1 MGRFFQPQDLAA
13 IGPELE
19 LALFGMIVLVF
30 DLLLQNK
37 RWLGYV
43 SMVGIAWSGFY
54 LFKIRAM
61 FASEPAYAGQL
72 YAYGGAIALDPFAW
86 FFKVIALVA
95 AGLAVAISLKYLDT
109 ERENHGEYYALILFA
124 TMGIMF
130 MVGAMDLVTLYIG
143 LETMAISTYVL
154 VGFLRGSPRSN
165 EASLKYFLLGAFSS
179 GILLYGFSL
188 LYGMAGS
195 TNFNVIRKM
204 LEERSLSDPLALMA
218 LAAVVAGLFFKIAAV
233 PFHQWTPDAYEG
245 APTSI
250 TAYMSV
256 AVKAA
261 SFAIMMRL
269 LLIALNPLRPHW
281 VVVVSAVSAL
291 TMTVGNIAAITQ
303 SNVKRLLA
311 YSSISHAGYILIGL
325 VAASDNSATG
335 LMSIPLYLLVYTFT
349 NLGAWAI
356 IVALRRK
363 DVIGEHIDEMSGL
376 FFRNPVA
383 AILML
388 IFLLSLAGIPPT
400 AGFIAKY
407 FLFAAA
413 IETHHNV
420 LAVIAVLNAAISMYF
435 YLRIVVAMFM
445 REATEKTGLDL
456 SPGVVAV
463 MAISLIFTLWIGL
476 FPDPFIAMARH
487 AMGL

>member
-1 MGRFFQPQDLAA
+1 MDRFFQPQDLGV

-37 RWLGYV
+37 RWLGYI
-43 SMVGIAWSGFY
+43 SLAGLAWAGFF
-54 LFKIRAM
+54 LFRLRNVVDA
-61 FASEPAYAGQL
+61 P
-72 YAYGGAIALDPFAW
+72 AYGGVLTLDPFAW
-86 FFKVIALVA
+86 FFKAIFLIAA
-95 AGLAVAISLKYLDT
+95 ALAVAISLKYLDI
-109 ERENHGEYYALILFA
+109 ERENHGEYYALLLFA
-124 TMGIMF
+124 TMGMMF

-143 LETMAISTYVL
+143 LETMAIATYVL
-154 VGFLRGSPRSN
+154 VGFLRSSTRSN
-165 EASLKYFLLGAFSS
+165 EAALKYFLLGAFSS

-195 TNFNVIRKM
+195 TRFEAIRAM
-204 LEERSLSDPLALMA
+204 LEQRPLTDPLSMMA
-218 LAAVVAGLFFKIAAV
+218 LGTVAAGMFFKIAAV

-261 SFAIMMRL
+261 SFAMMVRL
-269 LLIALNPLRPHW
+269 FMLALFPLRPHW
-281 VVVVSAVSAL
+281 LVIMSIVSAL

-311 YSSISHAGYILIGL
+311 YSSISHAGYILLGL
-325 VAASDNSATG
+325 IASNETG
-335 LMSIPLYLLVYTFT
+335 MIAIPMYLLVYTFT
-349 NLGAWAI
+349 NLGVWAI
-356 IVALRRK
+356 VVALRRK

-376 FFRNPVA
+376 FFRHPVSA
-383 AILML
+383 LLML
-388 IFLLSLAGIPPT
+388 VFLLSLAGIPPT
-400 AGFIAKY
+400 AGFIGKY
-407 FLFAAA
+407 FLFAAV

-435 YLRIVVAMFM
+435 YLRIVVTMFM
-445 REATEKTGLDL
+445 REPTEKTGLDL
-456 SPGVVAV
+456 SPGVMAV
-463 MAISLIFTLWIGL
+463 MAISFVFTMWIGL
-476 FPDPFIAMARH
+476 YPEPFIAMARH
-487 AMGL
+487 ALGL